1 MPLAVKNPSKRK
13 ETDMRNHE
21 MVMSIR
27 ESQRLAELEATIA
40 RGKKRLVDMG
50 WALGIVRDLRLYKR
64 EYRSFDKYC
73 RAKWGCGGSWA
84 YRLIKAAAGEGHRS
98 VTSEQK
104 TQVN

>member
-1 MPLAVKNPSKRK
+1 MASVVETNP
-13 ETDMRNHE
+13 
-21 MVMSIR
+21 
-27 ESQRLAELEATIA
+27 LAELEATIA

-64 EYRSFDKYC
+64 EYSNFDEYC

-84 YRLIKAAAGEGHRS
+84 YRLIKAAAAGKGHHV

-104 TQVN
+104 TQVS